1 MVAVVGNIAKG
12 TINTNYKTTIEVLI
26 EVYFKVTA
34 RRNTIFIKSQ
44 IASQLGT
51 L

>member
-26 EVYFKVTA
+26 EIHFEVIVKK
-34 RRNTIFIKSQ
+34 NTIFVRSQ
-44 IASQLGT
+44 IAS
-51 L
+51 